1 MAGGN
6 GPNNSGRVTTAQFY
20 EALLETNDRIA
31 ASDKLQSD
39 ERAAMEIRLLE
50 KFDGL
55 PTQVGTNTKE
65 IDALRKYSNIKDIA
79 LAIGAAIGS
88 GLAAVIGSR
97 Q

>member
-20 EALLETNDRIA
+20 EALLDTNDRIA
-31 ASDKLQSD
+31 ASDKIQSE

-50 KFDGL
+50 KLDGL
-55 PTQVGTNTKE
+55 PNQVETNKDE
-65 IDALRKYSNIKDIA
+65 ITRLRNSSNAKDWGLLLISVVGN
-79 LAIGAAIGS
+79 AI
-88 GLAAVIGSR
+88 AAVIGSR